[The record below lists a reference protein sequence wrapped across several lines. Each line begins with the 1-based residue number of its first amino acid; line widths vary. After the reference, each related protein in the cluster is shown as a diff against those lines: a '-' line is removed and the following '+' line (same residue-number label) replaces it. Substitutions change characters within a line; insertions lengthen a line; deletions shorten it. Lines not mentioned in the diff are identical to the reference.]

1 MHRIPIR
8 FMSVSLAASLTA
20 CTETPPHSPSP
31 ATAALTPACTA
42 GTMAW
47 IGGTAYADLQ
57 SALDA
62 TKPDDTINVC
72 PGRWT
77 FASTLAHSA
86 GHSFSLVG
94 ATTNP
99 LDTVLVALHTD
110 AMMSIS
116 QQRGVV
122 AISNVSIESS
132 VGVGVGGESFE
143 VLGSSVVIDNVVTNS
158 GLGLSLFLDCSIN
171 NTIIVGSSV
180 SMNCINHASNGC
192 VFKES
197 NMIIN
202 TGYQI
207 AGDVSIDINYTQFY
221 DFEDPGGGSVLAI
234 HPDRRSHHLISIRDS
249 QFFNNHSMAQWPDG
263 PGGGATVAIRGSVL
277 YEGVPPVDVVIEDS
291 TFDNNSGRTASHL
304 WLSNLWGESE
314 FNARIART
322 NFWRGAW
329 PAATGPV
336 DYWLSRSTDIGSAVR
351 ADGGDFGVNMT
362 FEDVD
367 FGLGENENLGMPIA
381 NCTTRYRG
389 MFDADIRVHR
399 DTSALVR
406 CP

>member
-20 CTETPPHSPSP
+20 CTATPPHSPSP

-62 TKPDDTINVC
+62 TQPDDTINVC

-77 FASTLAHSA
+77 FASTLEHSA

-99 LDTVLVALHTD
+99 LDTVLVASHTD
-110 AMMSIS
+110 SMMAIS
-116 QQRGVV
+116 RQRGVV
-122 AISNVSIESS
+122 SISNLSIESS
-132 VGVGVGGESFE
+132 AGVGIGGESFE
-143 VLGSSVVIDNVVTNS
+143 QLGSSVVVDNVVTNS
-158 GLGLSLFLDCSIN
+158 TFVLLLFFDCNIE
-171 NTIIVGSSV
+171 NTIIEGSSV
-180 SMNCINHASNGC
+180 SMNCINHTTNGC
-192 VFKES
+192 LFDQS
-197 NMIIN
+197 NIYLN
-202 TGYQI
+202 TGYPI
-207 AGDVSIDINYTQFY
+207 TGDVSINIHNTSFYNY
-221 DFEDPGGGSVLAI
+221 EDPGAGSVLTI
-234 HPDRRSHHLISIRDS
+234 HPSRRVHHRISIRDS

-263 PGGGATVAIRGSVL
+263 PGGGPTVAIWGSV
-277 YEGVPPVDVVIEDS
+277 YEGAPPVDVVIEDS
-291 TFDNNSGRTASHL
+291 TFDNNSGHTASHL
-304 WLSNLWGESE
+304 WLFNLWGESE